1 MWAKLCSLDRVTYK
15 SCTWFMSPGIS
26 SQSQLFVILGWKE
39 DERQTGNK
47 HKGILTYHTFSV
59 CALLAWMNDEA
70 TLL

>member
-1 MWAKLCSLDRVTYK
+1 
-15 SCTWFMSPGIS
+15 MSPGIS

-47 HKGILTYHTFSV
+47 HKGILTYQTFSV
-59 CALLAWMNDEA
+59 CALLAGMNDEA